1 MKKPMHNAESVQAS
15 EIENTEPETVSTDM
29 SLSQIKTRMEN
40 QNLRA
45 IPVVDGKKFKG
56 VIGYRDLIRQLQF
69 NPKSTKPSKVIH
81 NPPEYEEND
90 SFVDVCDLRI
100 NSGRKML
107 VRTDLDQLQGII
119 GDEQFRKASTE
130 INELSN
136 ISTSRLAST
145 ELVQVFEDDSLE
157 KARHKMLDNNISR
170 LPVLDENGNL
180 TGLIRST
187 DLLRTMIPME
197 SQNAG
202 GRSGD
207 RSGTLEVNIAGG
219 DEKEH
224 MSDIPVKELMHRMV
238 TNSENH
244 MDAKEAAE
252 MMEKQEA
259 GEIIFVDDKYPEAI
273 ITVKDLIHHVK
284 KLKASDMVLV
294 NLIGLELP
302 EEKAALHDKI
312 KTQLRGSLGRKL
324 DRPQE
329 ITVRIRKKDKDGK
342 KHRYEFDVKLYS
354 EYGITTV
361 QADGWDMLEV
371 MDDALDQ
378 LNSLI
383 SKKKGKR
390 KEKRP
395 R

>member
-1 MKKPMHNAESVQAS
+1 MHNAESVQAS
-15 EIENTEPETVSTDM
+15 EIENSDPETVSTDM
-29 SLSQIKTRMEN
+29 SLSQIKTRMED
-40 QNLRA
+40 QNVRA
-45 IPVVDGKKFKG
+45 IPVVNGKKFKG
-56 VIGYRDLIRQLQF
+56 IIGYRDLIRQLQF
-69 NPKSTKPSKVIH
+69 NPKSTKPSKIMH
-81 NPPEYEEND
+81 NPPEYEKND

-107 VRTDLDQLQGII
+107 VRTDLNGLQGII
-119 GDEQFRKASTE
+119 GDEQFREACKDV
-130 INELSN
+130 NELSN
-136 ISTSRLAST
+136 ISTSVLASK
-145 ELVQVFEDDSLE
+145 ELVKVFEEDSLE

-170 LPVLDENGNL
+170 LPVLDENGKL
-180 TGLIRST
+180 TGIIRST
-187 DLLRTMIPME
+187 DLLRMMIPME
-197 SQNAG
+197 SPNAG

-207 RSGTLEVNIAGG
+207 RSGRLEVNIAGG
-219 DEKEH
+219 DEKDK
-224 MSDIPVKELMHRMV
+224 MSDIPVKELMDRMV
-238 TNSENH
+238 TNNQEH
-244 MDAKEAAE
+244 MDANKAAE
-252 MMEKQEA
+252 MMEKQES
-259 GEIIFVDDKYPEAI
+259 GEIIFVEDKYPEAI
-273 ITVKDLIHHVK
+273 ITVKDLVHHIK

-302 EEKAALHDKI
+302 EEKAALHKKI

-324 DRPQE
+324 DKPQE
-329 ITVRIRKKDKDGK
+329 ITVRIKKKEKDGK

-371 MDDALDQ
+371 MDEALDQ

-395 R
+395 Q